1 MGAVLSQIQDGKEK
15 VIAYYSKA
23 FSRSERKYCVTRREL
38 LAVVASIKHIHHYFA
53 TVTAIFFI
61 ARSS

>member
-23 FSRSERKYCVTRREL
+23 FSRTERKYCVTRREL
-38 LAVVASIKHIHHYFA
+38 LVSQLIYVEVLQCLQNEI
-53 TVTAIFFI
+53 
-61 ARSS
+61 